1 MSILLTL
8 FAHIYEYIYMYMHIY
23 VGIHVFVIV
32 YMGLFVLYGRNKRLS
47 SLSSSLKFY
56 RWQPSTGTIVTI
68 NIITAS

>member
-47 SLSSSLKFY
+47 SLKFY